1 MDRKSNELHPTD
13 GGPYQREEDL
23 EVMFAESKEK
33 RMEIT
38 IQGTTR
44 LDERR
49 MRQDPTLGRSEDEEE
64 INNLFLSKR
73 NCTPR
78 EFYYK
83 ISGEATKGI
92 DTLIS

>member
-1 MDRKSNELHPTD
+1 MSNTLQMVYHMK
-13 GGPYQREEDL
+13 GGEDS
-23 EVMFAESKEK
+23 EAMFAESKEK
-33 RMEIT
+33 RVEIT

-44 LDERR
+44 LDKRR
-49 MRQDPTLGRSEDEEE
+49 MRQDPSLGGSEDEEG

-83 ISGEATKGI
+83 ISGKATKGM
-92 DTLIS
+92 DTCIS